1 MSAIDPDARINLSK
15 ANVLVIDGSQHS
27 VDMIAQILKGFGV
40 AEVHRCSITEEAEK
54 VIRSKTFDLIIVDP
68 SIDDGAGYAFLS
80 AMRRS
85 PNSPNAYA
93 PVILVSGHVRASD
106 VARARDTGANFFVT
120 KPLTPKALLQRIMF
134 VVRDKRP
141 FIEVEKFVGPDRRC
155 KFEGPPPGSEGRREG
170 DLKAPLG
177 HAEEPNMSQNEIDM
191 LIKPQRVVI

>member
-1 MSAIDPDARINLSK
+1 MSAIDPEARINLSK
-15 ANVLVIDGSQHS
+15 ANVLIIDGSQHS
-27 VDMIAQILKGFGV
+27 VDMIAQIMKGFGV
-40 AEVHRCSITEEAEK
+40 AEVHRCSIMAEAEK
-54 VIRSKTFDLIIVDP
+54 TVRSKAFDLIIVDP
-68 SIDDGAGYAFLS
+68 SIDDGAGYALLS
-80 AMRRS
+80 TLRHT

-106 VARARDTGANFFVT
+106 VARARDTGANYFVT

-141 FIEVEKFVGPDRRC
+141 FVEVGNFIGPDRRF
-155 KFEGPPPGSEGRREG
+155 KFEGPPAGNDGRRDG

-191 LIKPQRVVI
+191 LIKPQRVMI